1 MAVSIKA
8 QLEALKELDA
18 YLSSIGPRLQEI
30 MREYTTK
37 VSNLQDR
44 GLPLEVH
51 NKVKVEFYM
60 PSQNLVTQSCEITK
74 QAISYVRQ
82 RIQNFSQSL

>member
-1 MAVSIKA
+1 MAVSIQA

-18 YLSSIGPRLQEI
+18 YLHSIEPRLQEI

-37 VSNLQDR
+37 VSDLQDR

-51 NKVKVEFYM
+51 DKVKVDFYM
-60 PSQNLVTQSCEITK
+60 QSQSHVTQSCEITK
-74 QAISYVRQ
+74 QAISYVKQ
-82 RIQNFSQSL
+82 RIQNFAQSL